1 MKKLLI
7 LSSLLLLVSCGEG
20 SYSSIVYDSTFND
33 DLKLLLS
40 STPIEY
46 DNEIMHF
53 NVAGYKT
60 PSTEHEDYYIFT
72 LELSYKSEEFNNIK
86 IIMVP
91 FSYTLA
97 NISNIGTV
105 ASVGYNNVSFKL
117 GKETNESEYCFKGY
131 RLSYLIKDDL
141 NGFKVSFKSD
151 NSNMFFSITGD
162 NIL

>member
-7 LSSLLLLVSCGEG
+7 LSSLLLLVACGEG
-20 SYSSIVYDSTFND
+20 NYSSIVYDSSFND
-33 DLKLLLS
+33 DLKLLLN
-40 STPIEY
+40 STPTEY
-46 DNEIMHF
+46 DEFMLF
-53 NVAGYKT
+53 NVNGYKT
-60 PSTEHEDYYIFT
+60 PSKEHEDYYIFT

-91 FSYTLA
+91 YSYNIS

-105 ASVGYNNVSFKL
+105 ASIGYNNINFKL

-141 NGFKVSFKSD
+141 NGFKVSFKCE
-151 NSNMFFSITGD
+151 NYNILFSITGD